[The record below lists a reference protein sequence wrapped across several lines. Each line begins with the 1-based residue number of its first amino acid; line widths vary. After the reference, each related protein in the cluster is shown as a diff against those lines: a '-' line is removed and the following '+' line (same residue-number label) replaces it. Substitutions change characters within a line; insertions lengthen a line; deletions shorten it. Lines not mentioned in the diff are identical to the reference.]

1 MEERQLG
8 PISALILQGAVK
20 LIELYYY
27 ALIARILLSWLP
39 QLQGNRFAEFLFRI
53 TEPYLSIF
61 RRFIPPLGMIDISPI
76 VAFIAYRF
84 LSGFLLDGLVQVFRF
99 INV

>member
-1 MEERQLG
+1 MYQIASIIMEG
-8 PISALILQGAVK
+8 AAL
-20 LIELYYY
+20 LIRLYYF

-39 QLQGNRFAEFLFRI
+39 QLQSNRFAEFLYNI

-76 VAFIAYRF
+76 VAFIVYSWLSRF
-84 LSGFLLDGLVQVFRF
+84 LLSGLASVLNFFL
-99 INV
+99 